1 MKKIKGLLLLKGIP
15 FLPYPR
21 PSAAKQSPKQSTQ
34 IRVEINVYKTHVP
47 SNYIL
52 LPAGGEGDSELV
64 LLNKSH

>member
-1 MKKIKGLLLLKGIP
+1 MIFCKKKKKKYLHE
-15 FLPYPR
+15 PYPR
-21 PSAAKQSPKQSTQ
+21 PSAAKQSPKQYTQ

-52 LPAGGEGDSELV
+52 FPGGCEGDSELI